1 MLRKVFGS
9 DKQSSSRQVGG
20 PELDRALAR
29 LAVEPLQATWAALV
43 RTNGLLVGCFPSQ
56 TTVHQDRISAMSAAL
71 LSLGER
77 ISKELRSGALHY
89 ALIAGEE
96 GLNLVVVLDG
106 DYMLALGLPPDVAV
120 DAAFAGLRVSI
131 IPLLQ
136 LLEIVEMPL

>member
-1 MLRKVFGS
+1 MLNKIFGS
-9 DKQSSSRQVGG
+9 DKQSSSRRVRG
-20 PELDRALAR
+20 PELERVLAR
-29 LAVEPLQATWAALV
+29 LAVEPPQATWVALV
-43 RTNGLLVGCFPSQ
+43 HTDGLLAGCFPSQ
-56 TTVHQDRISAMSAAL
+56 TATHQNRIAAMSAAL

-106 DYMLALGLPPDVAV
+106 DYMLALGLSPDVAV

>member
-9 DKQSSSRQVGG
+9 EKRSSARRIDGA
-20 PELDRALAR
+20 ELEQALTG
-29 LAVEPLQATWAALV
+29 LVLTPPQAIWAALV
-43 RTNGLLVGCFPSQ
+43 CTNGLLAGCFPSLSDI
-56 TTVHQDRISAMSAAL
+56 HQDRIAAMSAAL

-77 ISKELRSGALHY
+77 VSKELRSGVLHY

-96 GLNLVVVLDG
+96 GLNLVVVLDR
-106 DYMLALGLPPDVAV
+106 DYMLALGLPPNVAP
-120 DAAFAGLRVSI
+120 DAVLAKVRASI